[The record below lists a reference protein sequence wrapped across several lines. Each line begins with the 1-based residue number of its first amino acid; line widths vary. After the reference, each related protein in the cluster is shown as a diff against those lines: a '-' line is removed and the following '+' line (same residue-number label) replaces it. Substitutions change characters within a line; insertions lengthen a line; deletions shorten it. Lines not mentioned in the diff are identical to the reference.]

1 MKRKVFLRGK
11 SGILLAMVLICMLA
25 LSGCSGSSYDS
36 YASAYDKLW
45 AKGGVDASISADI
58 QLDGEKNHYD
68 GSFQV
73 DNNSNLLYC
82 EIIGTNSTITQFF
95 DGQYVYTDQDG
106 SKTKYQIKGSDD
118 ANKETQS
125 EEASQQEAPEFDSTE
140 YLNDLASMFEVSKI
154 KELGLFDPIPEAAV
168 EKTTKDGD
176 VYNLELK
183 DSMVESFVNK
193 IASSQSD
200 ADNSIQIDD
209 VDNFKYSATVKD
221 GVVTATHYSGDF
233 TIKVPDS
240 LTNGEGDQEYT
251 INMSIDN
258 TFVNP
263 GEAVSITI
271 PSTDD
276 YEEVDG
282 FPINN
287 NPNK

>member
-1 MKRKVFLRGK
+1 MVKKRKTGSKL
-11 SGILLAMVLICMLA
+11 SIILALMLVCVAA
-25 LSGCSGSSYDS
+25 LSGCSSSSYDT
-36 YASAYDKLW
+36 YASAYNKLW
-45 AKGGVDASISADI
+45 AKNGVNANISADI
-58 QLDGEKNHYD
+58 EMDGEKTHYD
-68 GSFQV
+68 GNFMV
-73 DNNSNLLYC
+73 DNSSNQLYC
-82 EIIGTNSTITQFF
+82 EITGANGTTTQFF
-95 DGQYVYTDQDG
+95 DGEYVYTDQGDK
-106 SKTKYQIKGSDD
+106 KTKYHIKDSDD
-118 ANKETQS
+118 ENKQS
-125 EEASQQEAPEFDSTE
+125 YSQNDSEGSQTFDSSE
-140 YLNDLASMFEVSKI
+140 YLSNLASMFEVSKI

-168 EKTTKDGD
+168 EKITKDGD

-233 TIKVPDS
+233 KIKVPDS